1 MTIFQKITLQSLKK
15 SRTRTLVTIIGVI
28 LSTAM
33 VTAVATFAVS
43 LQNYLVNGAI
53 AKYGDWHVAFTNTS
67 DTLLPDQISDARV
80 DHAAVYDNVGYAQ
93 LTDGKN
99 PAKPYLFI
107 AGMQNDALTSLP
119 IDLISG
125 RLPQNDSEVLV
136 PAHLAAN
143 GGVKLAI
150 GDTFTTLLGTRSAL
164 GQTLNQHDPYCQGQ
178 ETLVPETEKTYT
190 VVGICQRPSF
200 EEFSAPGYT
209 LITTA
214 DPSRP
219 AASQSLFVTLHD
231 AKDAKSYAASLSGSS
246 PYVFNDNVLRF
257 YGLSGDQLFNTM
269 LYAIGAILIL
279 LIMIGSVLL
288 IYNAFTISLGE
299 RTQQFG
305 ILMSVGA
312 TEKQLRHA
320 VVFEG
325 LVIGLIGIPLGI
337 LVGIPSVQLVILLVA
352 KNFSNVMYDNV
363 PLTLSVSLPALL
375 NAAAVSLLTILISAY
390 IPAKKA
396 ASVPIM
402 TCIRQNDT
410 IKVDAKAV
418 RTSPRI
424 ERLCGLEGTLA
435 VKNFQR
441 NKRRYRSIILSLAL
455 SVILFVSASVFGAA
469 LDQITQH
476 STVQMDGDIAFYTQE
491 MTEDDFFQLA
501 DQLQTAPGVTK
512 STYQTLLTYTC
523 PVPVQSLTPQ
533 AQAALEVSDAAD
545 ILPLTMDIQFI
556 EPVIYDNFL
565 REQGLAL
572 ADYTGDDPQMIVVG
586 KLPGNFDIFT
596 DRSLDLSIS
605 AGEAAKTLHAQCVD
619 TYPLDPT
626 PSDTLPKNYVLIAVA
641 PYPLKAQFADLPA
654 PTRMGLTFWSDTPK
668 QTTSAMQTI
677 LDGQAITAHYQLYDL
692 HRILEENRNLSFIV
706 DLFTV
711 VFISMI
717 SLIAIANVFN
727 TISTNIK
734 LRRRELAM
742 LRSIGMN
749 DRDFGRMMRFECVL
763 YGTRTLL
770 YGLPISLILSY
781 LIYRGMT
788 AGGADITYSLP
799 LASMAASTLG
809 VFLII
814 FITMLYTTSKLR
826 QENIIDALRD
836 NMT

>member
-1 MTIFQKITLQSLKK
+1 M
-15 SRTRTLVTIIGVI
+15 
-28 LSTAM
+28 
-33 VTAVATFAVS
+33 
-43 LQNYLVNGAI
+43 
-53 AKYGDWHVAFTNTS
+53 
-67 DTLLPDQISDARV
+67 
-80 DHAAVYDNVGYAQ
+80 
-93 LTDGKN
+93 
-99 PAKPYLFI
+99 
-107 AGMQNDALTSLP
+107 
-119 IDLISG
+119 
-125 RLPQNDSEVLV
+125 
-136 PAHLAAN
+136 
-143 GGVKLAI
+143 
-150 GDTFTTLLGTRSAL
+150 
-164 GQTLNQHDPYCQGQ
+164 
-178 ETLVPETEKTYT
+178 PETEKTYT

-246 PYVFNDNVLRF
+246 PYVLNDNVLRF

-325 LVIGLIGIPLGI
+325 LVISLIGIPLGI

-375 NAAAVSLLTILISAY
+375 IAAAVSLLTILISAY

-455 SVILFVSASVFGAA
+455 SVILFVSASVFGGA

-501 DQLQTAPGVTK
+501 DQLPNRPRRDQKHLSDPPPHLHLSSPRAVTHSPGP
-512 STYQTLLTYTC
+512 S
-523 PVPVQSLTPQ
+523 
-533 AQAALEVSDAAD
+533 
-545 ILPLTMDIQFI
+545 
-556 EPVIYDNFL
+556 
-565 REQGLAL
+565 
-572 ADYTGDDPQMIVVG
+572 
-586 KLPGNFDIFT
+586 
-596 DRSLDLSIS
+596 S
-605 AGEAAKTLHAQCVD
+605 A
-619 TYPLDPT
+619 
-626 PSDTLPKNYVLIAVA
+626 
-641 PYPLKAQFADLPA
+641 
-654 PTRMGLTFWSDTPK
+654 
-668 QTTSAMQTI
+668 
-677 LDGQAITAHYQLYDL
+677 
-692 HRILEENRNLSFIV
+692 
-706 DLFTV
+706 
-711 VFISMI
+711 
-717 SLIAIANVFN
+717 
-727 TISTNIK
+727 
-734 LRRRELAM
+734 
-742 LRSIGMN
+742 
-749 DRDFGRMMRFECVL
+749 
-763 YGTRTLL
+763 
-770 YGLPISLILSY
+770 
-781 LIYRGMT
+781 
-788 AGGADITYSLP
+788 
-799 LASMAASTLG
+799 
-809 VFLII
+809 
-814 FITMLYTTSKLR
+814 
-826 QENIIDALRD
+826 
-836 NMT
+836 